1 MLARPTARGTRASG
15 RAHWGMQRLS
25 ASIQA
30 KTWEL
35 TATPARWSQM
45 TLGSQDDWKC
55 CAITDRRKNIST
67 CTAGIHY
74 PIPIHLQPAYRDL
87 GHRRGDFPVTES
99 CAQQVLSLPMYAEL
113 TQDQIEYVAKA
124 IRDFMSAGQDAHSVS
139 KSLDQGPSASA

>member
-1 MLARPTARGTRASG
+1 VIRTEQRDALKEHLLTRG
-15 RAHWGMQRLS
+15 
-25 ASIQA
+25 
-30 KTWEL
+30 
-35 TATPARWSQM
+35 
-45 TLGSQDDWKC
+45 
-55 CAITDRRKNIST
+55 IS
-67 CTAGIHY
+67 AGIHY